1 MSESVSKR
9 KSKVQYRDICLPID
23 LIRKASTVR
32 TFDKRTW
39 VNLWDGYFARR
50 TEDGS
55 SVDKVELLH
64 GIFDNIQTVAEK
76 DIVVAR
82 KDHPEQVLRFLV
94 SPYVI
99 GRRK

>member
-1 MSESVSKR
+1 MGKAISKR

-23 LIRKASTVR
+23 LIRKVTTVR

-39 VNLWDGYFARR
+39 VNMWDGSFARR
-50 TEDGS
+50 SVDGS
-55 SVDKVELLH
+55 GVDKVELLH
-64 GIFDNIQTVAEK
+64 GIFDNIQTAAEK